1 MCGRFVISS
10 DLDEWS
16 EFFGVD
22 EVRTEALAPS
32 WNVAPTDP
40 VYAVAGHEGERLLGS
55 FRWGLIPHYAKHRRA
70 IHINARV
77 ETVAEK
83 PPFRSSFARRRCLI
97 GADGFYEW
105 RREPDGSKRPY
116 YIQEADAKTA
126 FAGIWTRW
134 TDPESKERW
143 TTCSILTTTA
153 SPAVEDVHDRM
164 PVMLAPLLWDDWL
177 DEDEQDPNVLLSIL
191 DANPPPS
198 LRLSEVSTLV
208 NSVRNNDAG
217 LVEPISL

>member
-40 VYAVAGHEGERLLGS
+40 VYAVAGHEGQRLLGS
-55 FRWGLIPHYAKHRRA
+55 FHWGLIPHYAKHRRT

-77 ETVAEK
+77 ETVADK

-105 RREPDGSKRPY
+105 RRQLDGSKQPY
-116 YIQEADAKTA
+116 FIQEEDSRTA

-153 SPAVEDVHDRM
+153 SPVVEDVHDRM

-177 DEDEQDPNVLLSIL
+177 DEEEQDPGVLLSIL

-198 LRLSEVSTLV
+198 LRLTKVSTLV
-208 NSVRNNDAG
+208 NSVRNNDAR
-217 LVEPISL
+217 LVEPIAS